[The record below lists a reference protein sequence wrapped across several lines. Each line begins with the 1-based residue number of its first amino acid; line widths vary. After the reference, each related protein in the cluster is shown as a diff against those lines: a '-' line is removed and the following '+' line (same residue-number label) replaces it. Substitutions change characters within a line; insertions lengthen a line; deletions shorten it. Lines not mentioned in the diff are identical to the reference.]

1 MENVGKEPD
10 HGNPFRA
17 MVLTS
22 LLGADMAIP
31 VVGGYFVGTWLD
43 GKAGTSPLF
52 LVLAILLG
60 MAVGIYAIIK
70 HVTAFTSE
78 KSKK

>member
-1 MENVGKEPD
+1 
-10 HGNPFRA
+10 
-17 MVLTS
+17 
-22 LLGADMAIP
+22 MAIP

-43 GKAGTSPLF
+43 GKADTSPLF
-52 LVLAILLG
+52 LVLAVLLG